1 MSQLTH
7 FHSSLLSL
15 IKFTWAAVQQWHR
28 STMIFSVNWV
38 HWWLHSLEIS
48 VMQPTPT
55 TLHHDFTL
63 SWLKSCAASPATSP
77 GRMFSLETSSSS
89 LLLGSSLTVSMCFLT
104 GCFSRARELNSSL
117 LLGFISNWRIWCHGG
132 LELCMCCFDT
142 EGVISFNNL
151 CLRLVRTLHN
161 LKVLE
166 CKEGFWLV
174 K

>member
-7 FHSSLLSL
+7 FLSWSLLSL

-63 SWLKSCAASPATSP
+63 SWLNSCAASPATSP

-89 LLLGSSLTVSMCFLT
+89 LLLGCSLTVSMCFLP
-104 GCFSRARELNSSL
+104 GCFSRARELNSTSRFYFKLENLMPWGLGTVYML
-117 LLGFISNWRIWCHGG
+117 LWYRGRDF
-132 LELCMCCFDT
+132 F
-142 EGVISFNNL
+142 
-151 CLRLVRTLHN
+151 
-161 LKVLE
+161 
-166 CKEGFWLV
+166 
-174 K
+174 